1 MAKAEYA
8 YTAIELPPTDVYPSG
23 KTAYRP
29 IVSATVTASNGNAV
43 RSLVLLDSGAD
54 ACLFSMEMANQ
65 LSLDIS
71 QLPNFLTGGV
81 GSTSNVTYYD
91 TVTVDLGDG
100 VRFEA
105 YAAFTRGLDQVGLG
119 LLGQSG
125 FFEQFR
131 VQFDHRRK
139 TFSIETA

>member
-8 YTAIELPPTDVYPSG
+8 YTAIEMTPTAVYPSG

-29 IVSATVTASNGNAV
+29 IVSATVIASNGNAV

-54 ACLFSMEMANQ
+54 ACLFPMDLADQ
-65 LSLDIS
+65 LDLDVS
-71 QLPNFLTGGV
+71 RLPHFLTGGV
-81 GSTSNVTYYD
+81 GSNSNVTYYD
-91 TVTVDLGDG
+91 TVMVDLGDG
-100 VRFEA
+100 IRFEA
-105 YAAFTRGLDQVGLG
+105 YAAFSQGLNGVGLG

-131 VQFDHRRK
+131 VEFDLKRK
-139 TFSIETA
+139 TFLIESA